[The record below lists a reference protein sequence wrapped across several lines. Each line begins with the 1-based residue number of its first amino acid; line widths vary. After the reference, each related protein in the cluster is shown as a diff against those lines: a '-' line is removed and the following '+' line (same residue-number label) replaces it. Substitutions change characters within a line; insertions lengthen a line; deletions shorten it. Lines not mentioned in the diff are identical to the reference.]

1 MGISID
7 ENIAT
12 IQKTITELQAE
23 MLRLEGS
30 LRVLVNMKQ
39 CGVNYIDIKTE
50 DLVETKEIVG
60 CSGSILTSDGMN
72 L

>member
-50 DLVETKEIVG
+50 DLVESK
-60 CSGSILTSDGMN
+60 
-72 L
+72 

>member
-1 MGISID
+1 MGINID

-12 IQKTITELQAE
+12 IQKTIAEFKEEL
-23 MLRLEGS
+23 LRLEGS

-60 CSGSILTSDGMN
+60 CSGSILTSESMN
-72 L
+72 S

>member
-1 MGISID
+1 MGINID

-12 IQKTITELQAE
+12 IQKTIAEFKEEL
-23 MLRLEGS
+23 LRLEGS

-50 DLVETKEIVG
+50 DLVETKEIVE
-60 CSGSILTSDGMN
+60 CSGSILTSERMN
-72 L
+72 S